1 MRMHWTLLPQNYKT
15 LKPGNLPWMRGK
27 KPLLSKTK
35 EEISDQWSLITTNP
49 PFITGHD
56 AAASAP
62 PHSQSFQFVG
72 PTLWFL
78 SILFHVNSFHKG
90 LNQPFTSKLT
100 ALLGPFPILENIILL
115 GHPCLKWITS
125 CFFYHGPPTYHV
137 HEYGKFHQQASAQ
150 YYLLAS
156 TFISSERGG
165 PSLRYR
171 VNVWTSLL
179 NMYVCP

>member
-1 MRMHWTLLPQNYKT
+1 
-15 LKPGNLPWMRGK
+15 MRGK

-35 EEISDQWSLITTNP
+35 EEIGDHWSLITTSP

-62 PHSQSFQFVG
+62 PHSQSFQYVG

-100 ALLGPFPILENIILL
+100 ALLGPFPILEHITLL

-125 CFFYHGPPTYHV
+125 CFFYHGPPPTMYMNMVSFTNRLLHSTI
-137 HEYGKFHQQASAQ
+137 YWLPLSFHLKGEDHPSA
-150 YYLLAS
+150 
-156 TFISSERGG
+156 IE
-165 PSLRYR
+165 
-171 VNVWTSLL
+171 
-179 NMYVCP
+179 